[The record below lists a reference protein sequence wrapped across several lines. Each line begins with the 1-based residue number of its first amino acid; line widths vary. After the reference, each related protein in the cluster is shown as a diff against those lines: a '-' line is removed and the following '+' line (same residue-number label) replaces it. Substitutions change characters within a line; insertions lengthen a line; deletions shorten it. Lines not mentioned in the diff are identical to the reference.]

1 MRCLLK
7 NHKNIGGD
15 VIGNRKNPID
25 VVGLG
30 GNEVELRHGSKGLGG
45 FREGDEDVETKLW
58 THWSLPQLD
67 GGVQQPQNGVCFHE
81 GIILNLSTKE

>member
-45 FREGDEDVETKLW
+45 FREGDEDVETK
-58 THWSLPQLD
+58 
-67 GGVQQPQNGVCFHE
+67 V
-81 GIILNLSTKE
+81 